1 LDLLLIELKGWI
13 RLVLL
18 VRLVMRVFYV
28 YLRLFL
34 LKGVLGL
41 MISLLV
47 MMPGGV
53 DGMQRGAMMLAIEL
67 QLL

>member
-1 LDLLLIELKGWI
+1 
-13 RLVLL
+13 
-18 VRLVMRVFYV
+18 
-28 YLRLFL
+28 

-53 DGMQRGAMMLAIEL
+53 GGMLRGAMMLAIDL
-67 QLL
+67 QLM